1 MYFQYVPQLH
11 VLARPYGAFFRLK
24 FFKRVICT
32 IDSATLITRS
42 RITLFKNTEVKI
54 QCTTTIKILRM

>member
-24 FFKRVICT
+24 FFKKVMCT
-32 IDSATLITRS
+32 IDSAMLITRY
-42 RITLFKNTEVKI
+42 RITLFKNTELKFSVQQPLKF
-54 QCTTTIKILRM
+54 